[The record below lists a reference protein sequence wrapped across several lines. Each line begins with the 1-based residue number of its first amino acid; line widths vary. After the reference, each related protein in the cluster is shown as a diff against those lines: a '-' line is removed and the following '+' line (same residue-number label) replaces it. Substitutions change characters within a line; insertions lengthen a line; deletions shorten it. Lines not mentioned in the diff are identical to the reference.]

1 MSSSQAISHQ
11 NQIPPTFVNT
21 TLPIPVTVLDNPLGQ
36 PESQNVDQS
45 LRSQLDIEPL
55 LHTNGPSSSPSQPIQ
70 QNQIVQDFPPSFDK
84 IKDKDNQ
91 KVTQIIS
98 PEELKAIEIQKV
110 IEKKKNIDKEWYE
123 KKAIEKIEKLKK
135 MKPFFEDF
143 HKAEDYF
150 VDIVPQKEKI
160 ESKIKVLSYRSW
172 YVEGDYIFT
181 IEPNDWKKEKE
192 RSFYDSEQTQHSLEL
207 FFTSKIEGQEYKTTE
222 NNLLRTRLLVIK
234 MNNTAPLECNYC
246 LKIYTLTEMQLVLSY
261 NLPISH
267 LNPDFLLQVYE
278 NQWLA
283 IICKDFFYFVEYK
296 NLLEFCYLLENTE
309 TVMFRLVKLKDDV
322 YKEHGK
328 IQNVIYYGGF
338 NIFFEKGFIC
348 KAIFK
353 NDIEVYPYTKGI
365 EKLDIRGIY
374 IQPFSTVIIVANY
387 KVYTIDYNEKQAV
400 LKENFESIMF
410 TLNYKSKHILY

>member
-1 MSSSQAISHQ
+1 MSSSQAISKQ
-11 NQIPPTFVNT
+11 NQILPNLVNT
-21 TLPIPVTVLDNPLGQ
+21 TLPIPVTVQDNTLGQ
-36 PESQNVDQS
+36 PESQNIDQS
-45 LRSQLDIEPL
+45 QRSQSDKEPL
-55 LHTNGPSSSPSQPIQ
+55 LDINGPSSSPSQPIQ
-70 QNQIVQDFPPSFDK
+70 LNQIVEDLPPSLDK
-84 IKDKDNQ
+84 MEDQDQQ
-91 KVTQIIS
+91 KVAQIHS
-98 PEELKAIEIQKV
+98 PEELKAIEVQ
-110 IEKKKNIDKEWYE
+110 
-123 KKAIEKIEKLKK
+123 KAIEKKQKAREK
-135 MKPFFEDF
+135 MKPFFDDF

-234 MNNTAPLECNYC
+234 MNNTAPLE
-246 LKIYTLTEMQLVLSY
+246 Q
-261 NLPISH
+261 
-267 LNPDFLLQVYE
+267 
-278 NQWLA
+278 
-283 IICKDFFYFVEYK
+283 YK

-322 YKEHGK
+322 YKEH
-328 IQNVIYYGGF
+328 
-338 NIFFEKGFIC
+338 
-348 KAIFK
+348 
-353 NDIEVYPYTKGI
+353 GI